1 MNFSDLGGQKF
12 AFMAGLTLLDFS
24 FGEVWHFVKA
34 KIWQKSKFWVCK
46 IVKIAI
52 FAMIDFT

>member
-1 MNFSDLGGQKF
+1 MNFSDLGGQKI
-12 AFMAGLTLLDFS
+12 AFMADLTLLDCS

-34 KIWQKSKFWVCK
+34 KIWQKSKFWVYK
-46 IVKIAI
+46 IVKGAI